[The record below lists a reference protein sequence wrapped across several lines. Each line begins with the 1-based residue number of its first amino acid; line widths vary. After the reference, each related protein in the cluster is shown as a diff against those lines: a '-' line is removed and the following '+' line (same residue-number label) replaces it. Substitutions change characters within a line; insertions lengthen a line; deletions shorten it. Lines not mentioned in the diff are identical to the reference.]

1 MTRCTFAGEEQ
12 SKLFAQKAVS
22 TIGVILLT
30 AADEQEPAR
39 PFFPV
44 KTVLA
49 AILRLAGQ
57 STQKNLERL
66 WGQASGTYAILL
78 LADNAQP
85 SCISCSFW
93 PRHPE
98 EAGATVGSGKLHRVL
113 YQPFL
118 GL

>member
-1 MTRCTFAGEEQ
+1 MHSVTPCHRIHAMLCISVLVTVNSNESEVQPVVQCMFADEEQ

-22 TIGVILLT
+22 TIGTILLT

-57 STQKNLERL
+57 NNQKNLDRL
-66 WGQASGTYAILL
+66 WGQASCILT
-78 LADNAQP
+78 
-85 SCISCSFW
+85 I
-93 PRHPE
+93 
-98 EAGATVGSGKLHRVL
+98 
-113 YQPFL
+113 
-118 GL
+118 

>member
-1 MTRCTFAGEEQ
+1 MVCIGVHVTVDTNKARFSLLMNCMFADEEQ

-22 TIGVILLT
+22 TIGTILLT

-44 KTVLA
+44 KTVVA

-66 WGQASGTYAILL
+66 WGQAS
-78 LADNAQP
+78 
-85 SCISCSFW
+85 
-93 PRHPE
+93 
-98 EAGATVGSGKLHRVL
+98 
-113 YQPFL
+113 
-118 GL
+118 